1 MGWGGG
7 GGGGGG
13 KRVKVSESRTLARE
27 WESLKREHGE
37 QRVDSTVKEGRFQKV
52 EEGEAKRASL
62 GQVKNSISG

>member
-1 MGWGGG
+1 M
-7 GGGGGG
+7 
-13 KRVKVSESRTLARE
+13 SESRTLARE